1 MVIKTRYCYWN
12 FLFPLLIFCL
22 SCNNRV
28 YTLFSLQ
35 FFLLQLEIDEED
47 EKVLATFMPKETG
60 PQLTLADIIL
70 QRIKEKDAEVV
81 SGKNLSE
88 ISIVP

>member
-1 MVIKTRYCYWN
+1 
-12 FLFPLLIFCL
+12 
-22 SCNNRV
+22 
-28 YTLFSLQ
+28 
-35 FFLLQLEIDEED
+35 
-47 EKVLATFMPKETG
+47 MPKETG